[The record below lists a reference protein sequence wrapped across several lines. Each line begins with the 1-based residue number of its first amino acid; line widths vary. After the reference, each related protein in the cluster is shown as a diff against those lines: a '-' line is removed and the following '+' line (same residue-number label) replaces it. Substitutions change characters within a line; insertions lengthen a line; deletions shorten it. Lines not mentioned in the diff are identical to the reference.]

1 MFLLQFYFIAVC
13 VVASTS
19 HIWEVSLKLL
29 SDHFAPILSKYLS
42 QITYPPIKV
51 RTMNELP
58 DSLLFD
64 ANKAALGR
72 GLGVGWSTKPVP
84 RVST

>member
-1 MFLLQFYFIAVC
+1 MFLLHGVLFYC
-13 VVASTS
+13 SLRGGC

-29 SDHFAPILSKYLS
+29 SDYFVPILFKYFS
-42 QITYPPIKV
+42 QIAYPPIKV
-51 RTMNELP
+51 RRMNELP

-72 GLGVGWSTKPVP
+72 SWVLDGLPNPFLGSAL
-84 RVST
+84 